1 MQYLFPGFMLTL
13 LPATLLRRFV
23 KVLSLCVG
31 FYVPA
36 YAWAEPGYP
45 QHAGTTPGTAQLAP
59 VTVKAAGDYLSPSE
73 GEALTELYR
82 WPGHVGLV
90 AEAEYTDRSILSLA
104 DVLGAEPGI
113 FVQAAAGQQST
124 KLSIRGSGLASPLGT
139 RGVTLLRD
147 GLPLNQSD
155 GTVDP
160 SYADPFNAR
169 YMEIYRGANA
179 LQYGAATLGGTINIV
194 SPTGY
199 SHPGLE
205 TRVQAGSF
213 DSFQIQ
219 ARAGQVFENGMDAF
233 ASISRYQ
240 TKGSMDH
247 SGQDASRFYGNL
259 GLRLGSRNEGRFHVD
274 IASIDQDISPPL
286 TLAQLQGQASMQ
298 DPPPAWP
305 DRGIRTHPHVRLAYQ
320 HTIGHG
326 ENNRLDLG
334 VYYIDTTFD
343 LTGTVVPIAY
353 RARDYG
359 VSLRG
364 ELNGKLAG
372 SNNRLVWGGSL
383 AQGHSNS
390 QTYGPFTLPGGR
402 VLDPTDDQFEAITT
416 STQTAQLYLENTFE
430 VTSSVSFMAGTQ
442 FVSAYRQRDITALR
456 NPRALPSYFKNVDYA
471 QRYTGFSPKAGLLWQ
486 ASPSTQLYANISR
499 SYEPPTAIEFYNSR
513 STVEA
518 QKATTIE
525 VGTRGGS
532 TSINW
537 DAALFHS
544 RVKDELLSVPRYN
557 DLGWIDG
564 YEGGNVPKA
573 IHAGLELR
581 LNGKLS
587 PSIVRGSLFWDL
599 SYTWSRFR
607 FDDDPAFGNN
617 RLPMIPQHFGRARLT
632 YKHPSGMYAGPT
644 LHFASSAYADQANTL
659 KAPGYGLV
667 DFTVGYSHPSG
678 RYRVFVDARNLADK
692 RYAAS
697 TQFLAQAGSNEAAFN
712 PGMRRAIF
720 TGVEVLW

>member
-1 MQYLFPGFMLTL
+1 MLTFLTPISCYRLFRWFLFCNL
-13 LPATLLRRFV
+13 LALTV
-23 KVLSLCVG
+23 QVQ
-31 FYVPA
+31 
-36 YAWAEPGYP
+36 AESNVA
-45 QHAGTTPGTAQLAP
+45 QSAISAGPTAILAP
-59 VTVKAAGDYLSPSE
+59 VTVTAADDPLAPSATAAIK
-73 GEALTELYR
+73 GLQR
-82 WPGHVGLV
+82 WPGHVGVV
-90 AEAEYTDRSILSLA
+90 AESEYTDRSILSLN
-104 DVLGAEPGI
+104 DVLAGEPGI

-139 RGVTLLRD
+139 RGVALLRD

-179 LQYGAATLGGTINIV
+179 LQYGAATLGGAINIV

-205 TRVQAGSF
+205 TRAQAGSF
-213 DSFQIQ
+213 DSFQMQ
-219 ARAGQVFENGMDAF
+219 SRAGQVFKNGMDAF

-247 SGQDASRFYGNL
+247 SGQDSTRFYGNL
-259 GLRLGSRNEGRFHVD
+259 GLRSGSRNEGRIHID

-286 TLAQLQGQASMQ
+286 TLAQLQGHASMQ

-305 DRGIRTHPHVRLAYQ
+305 ERSIRTHPHVRVAYQ
-320 HTIGHG
+320 HTIGYG

-334 VYYIDTTFD
+334 TYYIDTTFD

-359 VSLRG
+359 VLIRG

-390 QTYGPFTLPGGR
+390 QTYGPFTLPGGS
-402 VLDPTDDQFEAITT
+402 VIDPTYDQFEAITT

-430 VTSSVSFMAGTQ
+430 LNSTVSLMAGTQ
-442 FVSAYRQRDITALR
+442 FVSAYRERGITALR

-471 QRYTGFSPKAGLLWQ
+471 QRYTGFSPKLGVLWQ
-486 ASPSTQLYANISR
+486 ASPSAQLYANISR
-499 SYEPPTAIEFYNSR
+499 SYEPPTAIEFYHSR
-513 STVEA
+513 GTVDA

-525 VGTRGGS
+525 VGTRGGN
-532 TSINW
+532 TNINW

-557 DLGWIDG
+557 DQGWIEG

-581 LNGKLS
+581 LNGKFS
-587 PSIVRGSLFWDL
+587 PHAVRGSLHWDL
-599 SYTWSRFR
+599 SYTWSRLR

-617 RLPMIPQHFGRARLT
+617 RLPVIPEHYGRARLT
-632 YKHPSGMYAGPT
+632 YKHPSGVYAGPT

-678 RYRVFVDARNLADK
+678 RYRVFVDGRNLTDK

-712 PGMRRAIF
+712 PGMRRAVF
-720 TGVEVLW
+720 TGIEVLW